1 LQAQQERKKES
12 IMSTKIRQQN
22 GITILEPQGKIIGP
36 SASELR
42 EAISPQVETS
52 DTPRIL
58 INFEHVNKVDST
70 GLGVMMKARAVVAR
84 KKGRVGVINVSKHI
98 GNLIVMSRLV
108 SLFERFDTEAAAVSR
123 LSA

>member
-1 LQAQQERKKES
+1 
-12 IMSTKIRQQN
+12 IV
-22 GITILEPQGKIIGP
+22 EPNGKIMGP
-36 SASELR
+36 AASELWD
-42 EAISPQVETS
+42 AISPQIEGS

-108 SLFERFDTEAAAVSR
+108 SLFERFDNEAAAVSR

>member
-1 LQAQQERKKES
+1 
-12 IMSTKIRQQN
+12 MTTKVRREK
-22 GITILEPQGKIIGP
+22 GITILEPKGKIMGS
-36 SASELR
+36 SASELWA
-42 EAISPQVETS
+42 EISPQIEGS

-108 SLFERFDTEAAAVSR
+108 SLFERFDNEAAAVSR